1 LKLKARQGQKQR
13 AAAAGAGCRYKH
25 KLKPPAKQRGS
36 ARDTALGASTKAKL
50 GLLLFLF
57 PLSSFLLS
65 SRSPHIPQ
73 LLSLC
78 VLPVYR
84 LLETEEERRGEEYTR
99 YRSPVV
105 HHLPPVLL
113 ATTTTT
119 TTTTKMKSIH
129 CLLLALLPAA
139 LAAPAPAPVQA
150 AAAPHPMITARA
162 SLTDRTPTR
171 VQERDIIS
179 SIAGLGTY
187 LSSVLGTF
195 PSYVASG
202 VPNFF
207 QDFPTG
213 AAVESSL
220 GISDSDLAATPTQVL
235 NIP

>member
-1 LKLKARQGQKQR
+1 
-13 AAAAGAGCRYKH
+13 
-25 KLKPPAKQRGS
+25 
-36 ARDTALGASTKAKL
+36 
-50 GLLLFLF
+50 
-57 PLSSFLLS
+57 
-65 SRSPHIPQ
+65 
-73 LLSLC
+73 
-78 VLPVYR
+78 
-84 LLETEEERRGEEYTR
+84 
-99 YRSPVV
+99 VV

>member
-1 LKLKARQGQKQR
+1 MAQH
-13 AAAAGAGCRYKH
+13 AT
-25 KLKPPAKQRGS
+25 RG
-36 ARDTALGASTKAKL
+36 TSTKAKL

-57 PLSSFLLS
+57 PLSSCPLVPLI
-65 SRSPHIPQ
+65 SPIA
-73 LLSLC
+73 
-78 VLPVYR
+78 LPWCTAN
-84 LLETEEERRGEEYTR
+84 LPFAGNLKRRGVYTN
-99 YRSPVV
+99 RSPVV

-113 ATTTTT
+113 ATTTT
-119 TTTTKMKSIH
+119 KMKSIH
-129 CLLLALLPAA
+129 CLLLAALPAA

>member
-1 LKLKARQGQKQR
+1 
-13 AAAAGAGCRYKH
+13 
-25 KLKPPAKQRGS
+25 
-36 ARDTALGASTKAKL
+36 
-50 GLLLFLF
+50 
-57 PLSSFLLS
+57 
-65 SRSPHIPQ
+65 
-73 LLSLC
+73 
-78 VLPVYR
+78 
-84 LLETEEERRGEEYTR
+84 
-99 YRSPVV
+99 
-105 HHLPPVLL
+105 
-113 ATTTTT
+113 
-119 TTTTKMKSIH
+119 MKSIQ
-129 CLLLALLPAA
+129 CLVLALLPAA

-179 SIAGLGTY
+179 SIAGLGSY
-187 LSSVLGTF
+187 LSSVLGTY